1 VEICGTEAAHGWL
14 ARGRDSKTAK
24 SGEGDEESG
33 RGTEETKEKESE
45 ERELF
50 EEVTPLFSQRGL
62 ERTVKG

>member
-1 VEICGTEAAHGWL
+1 MAGWL
-14 ARGRDSKTAK
+14 ARGRDSKTKARRE
-24 SGEGDEESG
+24 EGDGESE
-33 RGTEETKEKESE
+33 RGTEESKEKESE